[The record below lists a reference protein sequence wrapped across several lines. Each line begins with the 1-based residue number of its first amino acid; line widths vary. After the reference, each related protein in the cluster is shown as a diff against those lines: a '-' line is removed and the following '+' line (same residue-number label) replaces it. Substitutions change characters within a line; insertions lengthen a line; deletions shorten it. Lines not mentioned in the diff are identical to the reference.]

1 MSQLYQPIYKQVR
14 CTNGNCGY
22 TLSVTPFQLA
32 LTASRLFCKPCNVVT
47 QFWAEAQMQR
57 PDISPQ
63 ARNDWGIV
71 RDLVVGIG
79 VGVAIHKIYQWANS

>member
-1 MSQLYQPIYKQVR
+1 
-14 CTNGNCGY
+14 
-22 TLSVTPFQLA
+22 
-32 LTASRLFCKPCNVVT
+32 
-47 QFWAEAQMQR
+47 MQR

-79 VGVAIHKIYQWANS
+79 VGVAIHKNLSVGQLLSRFSVTISPHQAAELIPHFLAVAKPLWPQSGLWLFVGSPAVYSPLPLSL